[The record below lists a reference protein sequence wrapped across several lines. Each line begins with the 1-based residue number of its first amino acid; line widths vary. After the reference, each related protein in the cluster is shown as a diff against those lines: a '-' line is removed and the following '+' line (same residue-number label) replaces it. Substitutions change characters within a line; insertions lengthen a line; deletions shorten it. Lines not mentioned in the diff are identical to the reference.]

1 MHPSDASSAGAFGAR
16 DEAAATHLGLLNLL
30 HNFALL
36 NKECADNAATNSASG
51 QNTTVGTGDGL
62 LVLGQ
67 SLELGGDQGGD
78 AVELG
83 AGVTAG
89 VVTSLLLHVLH
100 REAATRCAHQTV
112 LV

>member
-1 MHPSDASSAGAFGAR
+1 MRNARDREKRSGERKQHTNKGQCKTTTKSMYPSDASSAGAFGAR

-67 SLELGGDQGGD
+67 SLEL
-78 AVELG
+78 A
-83 AGVTAG
+83 
-89 VVTSLLLHVLH
+89 
-100 REAATRCAHQTV
+100 R
-112 LV
+112 